1 MLFIELHSREK
12 MFNKKYFQDR
22 PVLFL
27 NLVVVLGGVINMI
40 ATALL
45 IDTSRTAATVRYE
58 STLGL
63 GGFPKGTPLDL
74 YSFAAVALL
83 VTFVSIFMSARLYTQ
98 KRLLSIL
105 VLTLAIVALLF
116 NLIVAQAILN
126 LQ

>member
-1 MLFIELHSREK
+1 
-12 MFNKKYFQDR
+12 MFTKKYFQDR

-27 NLVVVLGGVINMI
+27 NLVVILGAAINLI
-40 ATALL
+40 ATVLL

-63 GGFPKGTPLDL
+63 GGFPKGTPIDL
-74 YSFAAVALL
+74 YSFAAVTIL

-98 KRLLSIL
+98 IRLLSL
-105 VLTLAIVALLF
+105 VVLTLAIVALLF